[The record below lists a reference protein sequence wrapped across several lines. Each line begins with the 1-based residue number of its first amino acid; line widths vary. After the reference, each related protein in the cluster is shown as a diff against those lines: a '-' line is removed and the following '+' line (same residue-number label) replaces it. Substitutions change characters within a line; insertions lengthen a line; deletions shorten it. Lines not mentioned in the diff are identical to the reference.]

1 MYIPKSVI
9 VGLLFATIGLVG
21 GWMLHGSANEV
32 AGARAPATV
41 LQDVPAAAGPPVPTG
56 AIPGTTTSIAA
67 GPGAAPGTSGQAIS
81 GDSSTVNTRTHIE
94 RTADGKL
101 IGVSEVLTPGIPAVP
116 AVPTVQAA
124 PAGPLPTTTGAPQ
137 PPTPGPAPAPS
148 PAYAP
153 PAPTPV
159 PTYAP
164 PPPPAAAPSPVG
176 PVVPTQPLAPSS
188 PITITS
194 ANSSQA
200 ATGQGLAL
208 QIPPFFGEDLF
219 KPLPT
224 TKSRGVAFSEW
235 ESYRSEAT
243 GRNIMITTDD
253 SNVFRDRNGKIN
265 GNTGDT
271 DASGL
276 NVTDAA
282 DSVIR
287 GTESADEPPYQTVT
301 QGVVDIATANPTD
314 LQDLTNSSEDDGD
327 ANAPDPGANGP
338 VGSLATSGLD
348 ALGDT
353 NTGDPVTPGTTPTT
367 SLTGTT
373 AVSGIPDGLDAKE
386 AASKRP
392 AAKTQSPA
400 ASAAVVSTHN
410 ATPPNPP
417 SAAAE
422 TDASGGSDGSNDG
435 YDFPYVTW
443 TNAIN
448 SGVASAVHTD
458 EGTTLASGQE
468 AVVIGADGYDDDD
481 NRAVGENIMIT
492 RDDDNVVLG
501 GTGDVNAQIGD
512 SEQGAVIMGV
522 TRTFIQ
528 GGGAY

>member
-1 MYIPKSVI
+1 VDISKSAI
-9 VGLLFATIGLVG
+9 LGLLFAAIGLVG
-21 GWMLHGSANEV
+21 GWMLQGSANEV
-32 AGARAPATV
+32 ASASPGVATV
-41 LQDVPAAAGPPVPTG
+41 LQDVPAAASLPGPTG
-56 AIPGTTTSIAA
+56 AIPGSTTSIAA
-67 GPGAAPGTSGQAIS
+67 DPGAARGTSGQAIS

-94 RTADGKL
+94 QTADGKL
-101 IGVSEVLTPGIPAVP
+101 VGVSEVLTPGIPVVP
-116 AVPTVQAA
+116 AVPTVPGA
-124 PAGPLPTTTGAPQ
+124 PAGPPPAPAYAPQ
-137 PPTPGPAPAPS
+137 PPAPAPAYSPPAPTPV

-153 PAPTPV
+153 PAPT
-159 PTYAP
+159 
-164 PPPPAAAPSPVG
+164 AAAPSPVG
-176 PVVPTQPLAPSS
+176 PFLPTQPLAPTS

-194 ANSSQA
+194 DNFAP
-200 ATGQGLAL
+200 ATPGQGLAL

-253 SNVFRDRNGKIN
+253 SNVFRDRNGKLN

-271 DASGL
+271 DSSGL
-276 NVTDAA
+276 NVTDAT

-287 GTESADEPPYQTVT
+287 GTESADEAPYQTLT
-301 QGVVDIATANPTD
+301 QGVVDIATANKTTKTPVPAA
-314 LQDLTNSSEDDGD
+314 S
-327 ANAPDPGANGP
+327 AAPKPLRTTAK
-338 VGSLATSGLD
+338 SGLD
-348 ALGDT
+348 AVGDT
-353 NTGDPVTPGTTPTT
+353 DTGDLATPGATPSTPI
-367 SLTGTT
+367 TGTT
-373 AVSGIPDGLDAKE
+373 AVSGIPDGSDAK
-386 AASKRP
+386 AAAAAKARP
-392 AAKTQSPA
+392 ATSKTPTA
-400 ASAAVVSTHN
+400 TAAVVSTHG
-410 ATPPNPP
+410 ATPPNAP
-417 SAAAE
+417 AE
-422 TDASGGSDGSNDG
+422 TDASGGSDSYNDG

-448 SGVASAVHTD
+448 RGVASAVHTD

-468 AVVIGADGYDDDD
+468 ATVIGGDGYDDDD
-481 NRAVGENIMIT
+481 NRATGENLMIT